1 MCVVAGLLA
10 ALVTAA
16 AGAEPPAADPVPLRR
31 FALVAGSNAGGP
43 DRGKLKYAASDARA
57 FASVLKELGG
67 VREEDLV
74 LLVDPSVSSFR
85 SAMGRMQQK
94 LVASPP
100 GGERRELVVYY
111 SGHSDEEGLI
121 LGADRFPYDTFRRDI
136 SAIPAD
142 VRVAILDSCA
152 SGALTRAK
160 GGVSR
165 PAFLFDATADMRG
178 HAFLTSSSAEE
189 AAQES
194 DRIGASFFTHFL
206 VSGLRGAADTTGDG
220 LVTLNEAYAFA
231 FQETLA
237 STERTQFG
245 AQHPA
250 YDISLTG
257 SGDLVLTD
265 LRAASAG
272 LTIPEGIAGRL
283 SIRDERGL
291 LAVELAKAAGQ
302 RVDLAL
308 PAGTYAVLLDDRGE
322 RTAAE
327 VRIESGR
334 RVTLAAAQLRPV
346 TSDRTT
352 ARGDERFEAAD
363 LPGEEPP
370 GSGGFEREGPRE
382 VEPFHL
388 AFLPEFS
395 FRTSRAVSVS
405 LLIGSAAYST
415 RFAAAGIANLASR
428 DVTGVQLAGVLNA
441 AGGDAGFLQS
451 SGVVS
456 FCGGE
461 LAGLQASGVG
471 SLALAG
477 GRGAQVSGVF
487 AIAGGPFQ
495 GAQVSG
501 VANWAHDGI
510 RGAQVS
516 GAFNFADTMAG
527 PQISVVNIAGT
538 VTGAQVGVVNIA
550 DSVTGTQVGVV
561 NISRRM
567 DGVPVGLITVAG
579 NGRKQ
584 LQYWTDTDGSQ
595 NAGFALGAGPFYT
608 LFMGSWVPDTER
620 WAWGVGLG
628 AGLEAGRLLVEADA
642 SMLSVHDSFAG
653 WASAGPGTL
662 VPFLRAQLGVKVF
675 GRVAASAGLGLRV
688 YVPGMSP
695 SPDASPLTEVRAVPS
710 FLFGVRI

>member
-1 MCVVAGLLA
+1 MGYPKAGMIAVAGLLA
-10 ALVTAA
+10 ALAAAA
-16 AGAEPPAADPVPLRR
+16 AGAQAPAADPVPLRR
-31 FALVAGSNAGGP
+31 YALVAGSNAGGP
-43 DRGKLKYAASDARA
+43 DRGRLKYAASDARA
-57 FASVLKELGG
+57 FATVLKELGG
-67 VREEDLV
+67 VRDEDLV
-74 LLVDPSVSSFR
+74 LLVDPSLAAFR

-94 LVASPP
+94 VGAAAAAE
-100 GGERRELVVYY
+100 ERRELVVYY

-121 LGADRFPYDTFRRDI
+121 LGADRLPYDVFRRDI
-136 SAIPAD
+136 SAVPAD

-272 LTIPEGIAGRL
+272 LTVPEGIAGRL

-308 PAGTYAVLLDDRGE
+308 PAGAYAVLLDDRGT
-322 RTAAE
+322 RTAAS
-327 VRIESGR
+327 VRIEAGR
-334 RVTLAAAQLRPV
+334 RVVLAASSLRPV
-346 TSDRTT
+346 PSDRTT
-352 ARGDERFEAAD
+352 ARGGEEYSPA
-363 LPGEEPP
+363 PGEA
-370 GSGGFEREGPRE
+370 GAGDGFGREGPRD
-382 VEPFHL
+382 VQPFHL
-388 AFLPEFS
+388 GLLPEFS
-395 FRTSRAVSVS
+395 FTASRAVSVS
-405 LLIGSAAYST
+405 LLVGSAQYST
-415 RFAAAGIANLASR
+415 LCAGASIANLVSR
-428 DVTGVQLAGVLNA
+428 DASGVQAAGVLN
-441 AGGDAGFLQS
+441 L
-451 SGVVS
+451 VL
-456 FCGGE
+456 GE
-461 LAGLQASGVG
+461 LRGVQASGVAG
-471 SLALAG
+471 LALG
-477 GRGAQVSGVF
+477 GGSGAQVSGVF
-487 AIAGGPFQ
+487 AVAGDSFR

-501 VANWAHDGI
+501 VANWAQEGL

-516 GAFNFADTMAG
+516 GAFNYAGTVTG

-550 DSVTGTQVGVV
+550 ESVTGTQVGVV
-561 NISRRM
+561 NIARRVH
-567 DGVPVGLITVAG
+567 GVPLGLITIAG
-579 NGRKQ
+579 NGRRE

-608 LFMGSWVPDTER
+608 LFLGSWVPDTER

-628 AGLEAGRLLVEADA
+628 AGFDIGRLFLEADA
-642 SMLSVHDSFAG
+642 SMLAVHDSFAG
-653 WASAGPGTL
+653 WASTGPGTL
-662 VPFLRAQLGVKVF
+662 VPFVRAQAGVTLF
-675 GRVAASAGLGLRV
+675 GGRIGASAGLGLRL
-688 YVPGMSP
+688 YVPGISP
-695 SPDASPLTEVRAVPS
+695 SPDATPLTEVRAVPS
-710 FLFGVRI
+710 FLLGVRI